1 MRRVSTPV
9 CIASPHADD
18 LPPNRTDWRK
28 PESQIARKPTTNTPF
43 LANSNTS
50 APPFRYTVQRL
61 SRSSRTTPYTR
72 WTPSPAF
79 ALCAQA
85 PSPALRERGL
95 IAEVDPDGDGGGRD
109 DRGVASIIIGNIE
122 PALDGVDLDLAMRQG
137 RLDRREIDARGLLH
151 PDRHLDLHHLRIHAK
166 AADQG
171 QRAVMDCV
179 LHRAHRRL
187 GVVAAMQIVAGAE
200 FGDDALEGHRRRPGT
215 FTGTSSRTT
224 AAALATTVLFVPS
237 SLLISRPPSTTLT
250 VPVPC
255 GSTANTC
262 SLSTRSGR
270 GTPIVTSTCI
280 ASVGWPSAFAT
291 ESELCHSASRSAR
304 TAAFV

>member
-1 MRRVSTPV
+1 MIAVSRPSSSGTS
-9 CIASPHADD
+9 SPPLTA
-18 LPPNRTDWRK
+18 LT
-28 PESQIARKPTTNTPF
+28 
-43 LANSNTS
+43 LTS
-50 APPFRYTVQRL
+50 AM
-61 SRSSRTTPYTR
+61 
-72 WTPSPAF
+72 
-79 ALCAQA
+79 
-85 PSPALRERGL
+85 RECGF
-95 IAEVDPDGDGGGRD
+95 DC
-109 DRGVASIIIGNIE
+109 
-122 PALDGVDLDLAMRQG
+122 
-137 RLDRREIDARGLLH
+137 REIDARGLLH
-151 PDRHLDLHHLRIHAK
+151 PDRHLHLHRLRIHAK

-171 QRAVMDCV
+171 QRAVMDRV

-200 FGDDALEGHRRRPGT
+200 FGDDALQGHGRRSA
-215 FTGTSSRTT
+215 TSSRTT

-237 SLLISRPPSTTLT
+237 SLLLSRPPSTTFT

-280 ASVGWPSAFAT
+280 ASVGWPSALAT
-291 ESELCHSASRSAR
+291 LRELCHSASRSAR